1 MTSERREA
9 STGPSG
15 DVYDR
20 GQALAVTGGNARIAD
35 ELLSLLLRELP
46 AQEAAL
52 LELNAGGDEAGL
64 AELAHKLQGSA
75 TYCGTPALKAAALA
89 LEHAAQARVPPEAV
103 EAARRHLVGE
113 IQRLRQ
119 ALTPTGAGA
128 GDTRSPGTPS

>member
-46 AQEAAL
+46 
-52 LELNAGGDEAGL
+52 
-64 AELAHKLQGSA
+64 AHKLQGSA